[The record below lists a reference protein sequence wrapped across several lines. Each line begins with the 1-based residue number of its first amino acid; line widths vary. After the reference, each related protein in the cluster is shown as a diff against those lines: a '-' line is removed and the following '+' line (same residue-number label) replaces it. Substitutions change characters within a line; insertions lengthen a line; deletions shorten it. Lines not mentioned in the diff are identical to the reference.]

1 MNKPQRHLNLEQLDD
16 QSIAKK
22 RNDILLCIKSCRKEA
37 LIGYNEQLE
46 AVDAIISARS
56 QLLISFDKLPVDDT
70 QDNEWDEPPLFV

>member
-46 AVDAIISARS
+46 AVDAIISARK
-56 QLLISFDKLPVDDT
+56 QIALNFKPIVDDT